1 MKLESFELVAPPCTV
16 HQISRPN
23 GGFMSAVPT
32 NVGVF
37 FGQVDKRAEGW
48 YWAGAQSEKLRG
60 AIRGPFETKE
70 LAVEDALQSLRE
82 AASDDPQERGAA

>member
-1 MKLESFELVAPPCTV
+1 
-16 HQISRPN
+16 
-23 GGFMSAVPT
+23 MSAVLT

-48 YWAGAQSEKLRG
+48 YWAGALIENLRG

-70 LAVEDALQSLRE
+70 LAVEDAHRSVRE
-82 AASDDPQERGAA
+82 PPSDEPLKRGAA

>member
-1 MKLESFELVAPPCTV
+1 M
-16 HQISRPN
+16 SRAN
-23 GGFMSAVPT
+23 GGTMSAIPT

-37 FGQVDKRAEGW
+37 FGQVDKRATGW
-48 YWAGAQSEKLRG
+48 YWVDARSEKLRG

-82 AASDDPQERGAA
+82 APGDESRERGAA